1 MARTLRMNVETDVR
15 LGQRGVKLRL
25 LQRKLIHIEGK
36 SGKQENMNYEEQGL
50 VGLIHLM
57 VEG

>member
-1 MARTLRMNVETDVR
+1 VETDVR

-25 LQRKLIHIEGK
+25 LQRELIQIEGK